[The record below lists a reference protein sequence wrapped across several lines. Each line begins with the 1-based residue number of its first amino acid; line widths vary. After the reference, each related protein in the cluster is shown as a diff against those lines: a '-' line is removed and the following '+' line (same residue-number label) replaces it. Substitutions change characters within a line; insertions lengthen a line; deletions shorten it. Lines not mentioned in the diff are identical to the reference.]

1 MELPS
6 IRLYLAAWKCFHAP
20 PVAASLVVCGSAV
33 PPYGKRSGGHMAGSI
48 TVAKFRDVANGLQEG
63 QFAVGDRVKIKGL
76 SDLDPIYKALL
87 DRPITVTLGLI
98 GPDGRIGLTPMWFDY
113 EGDKVLVNTASHR
126 AKCGWIRKNPKLTI
140 LIVNPDNAYHWV
152 QIKCTVERE
161 EHEWEPGGERITKQL
176 DKIWTK
182 YTGNPPPYGL
192 RDPAIDEKRVLFIC
206 NVDRIA
212 TFGKP

>member
-1 MELPS
+1 
-6 IRLYLAAWKCFHAP
+6 
-20 PVAASLVVCGSAV
+20 
-33 PPYGKRSGGHMAGSI
+33 MADI
-48 TVAKFRDVANGLQEG
+48 TVAKFRDVAGGLQKG
-63 QFAVGDRVKIKGL
+63 QFAVGERVKIKGL
-76 SDLDPIYKALL
+76 ADLDPIYKALL
-87 DRPITVTLGLI
+87 DRPITVTMGMTA
-98 GPDGRIGLTPMWFDY
+98 PDGTIGLTPMWFDY

-126 AKCGWIRKNPKLTI
+126 PKCGWIRKNRKFTI

-152 QIKCTVERE
+152 QLKCSVERE
-161 EHEWEPGGERITKQL
+161 ELEEAPGGEHVTRQL

-192 RDPAIDEKRVLFIC
+192 RDPAIKETRVLFVC

>member
-1 MELPS
+1 
-6 IRLYLAAWKCFHAP
+6 
-20 PVAASLVVCGSAV
+20 
-33 PPYGKRSGGHMAGSI
+33 MATGI
-48 TVAKFRDVANGLQEG
+48 TVAKFRDVSGGLQKG
-63 QFAVGDRVKIKGL
+63 QFAVGERVEIKGL
-76 SDLDPIYKALL
+76 ADLDPIYKALL
-87 DRPITVTLGLI
+87 DRPITVTMGLTA
-98 GPDGRIGLTPMWFDY
+98 PDGTIGLTPMWFDY

-126 AKCGWIRKNPKLTI
+126 SKCGWIRKNRKLTI

-152 QIKCTVERE
+152 QLKCSVERE
-161 EHEWEPGGERITKQL
+161 EHEDAPGGERVTRQL